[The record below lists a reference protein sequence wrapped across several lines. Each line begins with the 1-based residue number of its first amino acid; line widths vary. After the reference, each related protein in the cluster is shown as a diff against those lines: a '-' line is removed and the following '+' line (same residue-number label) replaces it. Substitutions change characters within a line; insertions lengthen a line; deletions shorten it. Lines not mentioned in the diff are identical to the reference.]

1 MASRLVLR
9 ASLHRQ
15 VKNANKPF
23 PSSLLDVPITAE
35 DEPFTS
41 LNENMND
48 LDILGEKDDGAD
60 LSNDHETNETIT
72 TFATSGK
79 HPTAE
84 NILEEELFPPTTSTY
99 LLDDDIEDD
108 D

>member
-1 MASRLVLR
+1 
-9 ASLHRQ
+9 
-15 VKNANKPF
+15 
-23 PSSLLDVPITAE
+23 
-35 DEPFTS
+35 
-41 LNENMND
+41 MND

-72 TFATSGK
+72 TFATSSK
-79 HPTAE
+79 LPIAE
-84 NILEEELFPPTTSTY
+84 NISNEGLLPPTTSTY

>member
-1 MASRLVLR
+1 MHKTLTSRDILI
-9 ASLHRQ
+9 S
-15 VKNANKPF
+15 
-23 PSSLLDVPITAE
+23 DVPITVG

-48 LDILGEKDDGAD
+48 LDILGEKDDGAE
-60 LSNDHETNETIT
+60 LSNEHDTNETIS
-72 TFATSGK
+72 TFATSSK
-79 HPTAE
+79 LPITE
-84 NILEEELFPPTTSTY
+84 TISDEELLPRTTSTY